1 MIWKIGTQ
9 RTWNLKLKGNYEEI
23 VNWDAMLNDFKWNDH
38 KTWIQGTRKVNQ
50 NEIWFRVQV
59 KGDVDKS
66 LNLNNAIGI

>member
-23 VNWDAMLNDFKWNDH
+23 VNRDAMSGNFKWNDH
-38 KTWIQGTRKVNQ
+38 KTWIQRTRKVNQ
-50 NEIWFRVQV
+50 NEIWFRAQV
-59 KGDVDKS
+59 KGNVDKS